1 MTTFEGIMMM
11 IAFSGLVVSILSF
24 NKKE

>member
-11 IAFSGLVVSILSF
+11 IAFSSLVVSILSF